1 MQFDED
7 SSIYDIKVAVSI
19 SEVIQSHIVSAEQE
33 DIQLSFLFFILTFII
48 VTVFKV
54 CIIIFSHIDIVK
66 SVKRNK
72 EREKRY
78 YRYFLYN

>member
-48 VTVFKV
+48 VTVFEV

-66 SVKRNK
+66 SVKRNE